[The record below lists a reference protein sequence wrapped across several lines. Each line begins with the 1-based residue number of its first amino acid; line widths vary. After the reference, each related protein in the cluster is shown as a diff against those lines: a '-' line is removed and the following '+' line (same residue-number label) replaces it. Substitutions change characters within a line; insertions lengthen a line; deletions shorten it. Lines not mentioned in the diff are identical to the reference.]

1 MCGVLVAWRVFVC
14 VKMLVCEC
22 VFLYVYVSVCVSVNT
37 CIVYVFLFVCL
48 CMRMLFIYVCLFM
61 RVLYL
66 CFFCVNAC
74 VFVRVI
80 VCFCDSALPTSRH
93 DNAESELFFVEID

>member
-1 MCGVLVAWRVFVC
+1 
-14 VKMLVCEC
+14 
-22 VFLYVYVSVCVSVNT
+22 VFLSVCVFVNT

-48 CMRMLFIYVCLFM
+48 RMLFIYACLFM
-61 RVLYL
+61 RVLYM